1 MSEIEKSAR
10 IGVGR
15 GPSFREVFLRANG
28 LMSDPQGKPEIDR
41 TNSKNSQR
49 QGRNSL
55 SSHSVE
61 AKSAILLL
69 LAYCAYFLHW
79 IPEDRHERRLD
90 TWVPELDE
98 EAQAAWNL

>member
-41 TNSKNSQR
+41 TNSNNS
-49 QGRNSL
+49 
-55 SSHSVE
+55 
-61 AKSAILLL
+61 
-69 LAYCAYFLHW
+69 
-79 IPEDRHERRLD
+79 
-90 TWVPELDE
+90 
-98 EAQAAWNL
+98 